1 MACVD
6 FSFVRFGD
14 CSAKP
19 SKLTIDV
26 NQLSSQIIDSVMK
39 TTTISQTDAIVSQEQ
54 NITIR
59 GPCCSPVKIDQL
71 TEISLKEDTKID
83 TTFSIKIAN
92 QIKTNIDGLVDSKKS
107 LLDSLVGEDKSATFT
122 NSVKQSVQSIINT
135 SGFQESIINS
145 FNKTIGAQIQ
155 NVEITCSDTYPMP
168 PPPENSNLPDSAC
181 LISQK
186 FLLQLEINNLFKNVF
201 TFVLSDPNVKEA
213 IKEISNETLK
223 YKQFTPIEKAIEPWY
238 KEYKTLLILLFILF
252 FLPSIISIITK
263 IIKK

>member
-1 MACVD
+1 
-6 FSFVRFGD
+6 
-14 CSAKP
+14 
-19 SKLTIDV
+19 
-26 NQLSSQIIDSVMK
+26 
-39 TTTISQTDAIVSQEQ
+39 
-54 NITIR
+54 
-59 GPCCSPVKIDQL
+59 
-71 TEISLKEDTKID
+71 
-83 TTFSIKIAN
+83 
-92 QIKTNIDGLVDSKKS
+92 
-107 LLDSLVGEDKSATFT
+107 
-122 NSVKQSVQSIINT
+122 
-135 SGFQESIINS
+135 
-145 FNKTIGAQIQ
+145 
-155 NVEITCSDTYPMP
+155 MP
-168 PPPENSNLPDSAC
+168 PPPENSNLPDSSC